1 MPMEILG
8 CINSVA
14 ETRLALRL
22 ASSVSVC
29 RPRVGSDKLAVF
41 EVVMLVVMQAHAT
54 EEQVRAVCQKI
65 ESLGYRAHPIPGAQ
79 RTAIGITGNRGEVE
93 AGTLEEMTG
102 VQEVIR
108 VSKPYKLVSRDVK
121 EENTLISFPGTNATF
136 GGPGL
141 AIIAGPC
148 AIESREQAFAVA
160 ERVSRAGAQFFRG
173 GAYKPRTSP
182 YSFQGL
188 GEEALRVMADIR
200 EKHGMKIVTEAID
213 NESLEL
219 VEEYADVIQIGA
231 RNMQNFSLLKRA
243 GRSKKPVMVKRGM
256 SATLEEFL
264 MAAEY
269 VMSEGN
275 YNVILCERGVRTFA
289 DHTRNTLDLSIVPAV
304 QRLSHLPIIVDPSHG
319 TGKRNKV
326 TPLSRAAVAVGA
338 DGLIVEVHHDPD
350 KALSDGIQSLYPEQ
364 FEELMAQVRQIA
376 PVVGRTVP
384 AIGTHAAVGKTIGVQ
399 AGVRPAAS

>member
-1 MPMEILG
+1 
-8 CINSVA
+8 
-14 ETRLALRL
+14 
-22 ASSVSVC
+22 
-29 RPRVGSDKLAVF
+29 
-41 EVVMLVVMQAHAT
+41 MLVVMQAHAT

-65 ESLGYRAHPIPGAQ
+65 EALGYRAHSIPGAQ

-93 AGTLEEMTG
+93 AGTLEEMPG

-121 EENTLISFPGTNATF
+121 EENTVISFSGTDATF

-141 AIIAGPC
+141 AIVAGPC
-148 AIESREQAFAVA
+148 AIESREQAFTVA
-160 ERVSRAGAQFFRG
+160 ERVSRAGAQFLRG

-188 GEEALRVMADIR
+188 EEEGLQIMAEVR
-200 EKHGMKIVTEAID
+200 EKFGMKIVTETID
-213 NESLEL
+213 KESLEL
-219 VEEYADVIQIGA
+219 VAQYADVIQIGA
-231 RNMQNFSLLKRA
+231 RNMQNFSLLKCA
-243 GRSKKPVMVKRGM
+243 GRARKPVLLKRGM

-289 DHTRNTLDLSIVPAV
+289 DHTRNTLDLSLIPAV
-304 QRLSHLPIIVDPSHG
+304 QRLSHLPILVDPSHG

-338 DGLIVEVHHDPD
+338 DGLMIEVHNNPD
-350 KALSDGIQSLYPEQ
+350 RALSDGIQSIYPGQ
-364 FEELMAQVRQIA
+364 FDE
-376 PVVGRTVP
+376 
-384 AIGTHAAVGKTIGVQ
+384 
-399 AGVRPAAS
+399 

>member
-1 MPMEILG
+1 
-8 CINSVA
+8 
-14 ETRLALRL
+14 
-22 ASSVSVC
+22 
-29 RPRVGSDKLAVF
+29 
-41 EVVMLVVMQAHAT
+41 MLVVMQAHAT
-54 EEQVRAVCQKI
+54 AEDVRRVCDKI
-65 ESLGYRAHPIPGAQ
+65 ESLGYRAHSMPGAE
-79 RTAIGITGNRGEVE
+79 RTAIGVTGNKGEIE
-93 AGTLEEMTG
+93 AGTLDEMSG

-108 VSKPYKLVSRDVK
+108 VTKPYKLVSRDMK
-121 EENTLISFPGTNATF
+121 EENTVVSFPGTDATF

-148 AIESREQAFAVA
+148 AIESREQAFAIA
-160 ERVSRAGAQFFRG
+160 ERVHRAGAQFFRG

-188 GEEALRVMADIR
+188 EEEALKIMAAVRD
-200 EKHGMKIVTEAID
+200 KFGMKIVTEAID

-219 VEEYADVIQIGA
+219 VAEYADVIQIGA

-243 GRSKKPVMVKRGM
+243 GRARKPVLLKRGM

-275 YNVILCERGVRTFA
+275 YQVILCERGVRTFA
-289 DHTRNTLDLSIVPAV
+289 DHTRNTLDLSLIPAV
-304 QRLSHLPIIVDPSHG
+304 QRLSHLPILVDPSHG

-338 DGLIVEVHHDPD
+338 DGLMVEVHHKPD
-350 KALSDGIQSLYPEQ
+350 EALSDGPQSLYPDQ
-364 FEELMAQVRQIA
+364 FDELMAQVRQIA
-376 PVVGRTVP
+376 PILRRTVP
-384 AIGTHAAVGKTIGVQ
+384 GIGEHVGV
-399 AGVRPAAS
+399 GVRAR

>member
-1 MPMEILG
+1 
-8 CINSVA
+8 
-14 ETRLALRL
+14 
-22 ASSVSVC
+22 
-29 RPRVGSDKLAVF
+29 
-41 EVVMLVVMQAHAT
+41 MLVVMKAHAT
-54 EEQVRAVCQKI
+54 EEEIRAACQKI
-65 ESLGYRAHPIPGAQ
+65 ETLGYRAHPIPGSI
-79 RTAIGITGNRGEVE
+79 RTAIGITGNKTEVE
-93 AGTLEEMTG
+93 PGTLEEMPG

-108 VSKPYKLVSRDVK
+108 VSKPYKLVSRDIK
-121 EENTLISFPGTNATF
+121 EENTVVRFPGTNATM
-136 GGPGL
+136 GGSGL
-141 AIIAGPC
+141 AILAGPC
-148 AIESREQAFAVA
+148 AIESREQAFAIA
-160 ERVSRAGAQFFRG
+160 ERVHRAGAQFFRG

-188 GEEALRVMADIR
+188 GEEGLQIMVEVRDR
-200 EKHGMKIVTEAID
+200 FGMKIVTEAID

-219 VEEYADVIQIGA
+219 VAEYADVIQIGA

-243 GRSKKPVMVKRGM
+243 GRCRKPVLVKRGM

-289 DHTRNTLDLSIVPAV
+289 DHTRNTLDLSVVPAV
-304 QRLSHLPIIVDPSHG
+304 QRLSHLPIVVDPSHG

-338 DGLIVEVHHDPD
+338 DGLIIEVHNNPD

-384 AIGTHAAVGKTIGVQ
+384 QSESRSVAVQ
-399 AGVRPAAS
+399 P

>member
-1 MPMEILG
+1 
-8 CINSVA
+8 
-14 ETRLALRL
+14 
-22 ASSVSVC
+22 
-29 RPRVGSDKLAVF
+29 
-41 EVVMLVVMQAHAT
+41 MLVVMQAHAT

-65 ESLGYRAHPIPGAQ
+65 ESLGYRAHSIPGAE
-79 RTAIGITGNRGEVE
+79 RTAIGITGTQGEVQ
-93 AGTLEEMTG
+93 AGTLEEMSG

-108 VSKPYKLVSRDVK
+108 VTKPYKLVSRDLK
-121 EENTLISFPGTNATF
+121 EENTIIRFPGTDATI

-148 AIESREQAFAVA
+148 AIESREQAFAIA
-160 ERVSRAGAQFFRG
+160 ERVQRAGAQFFRG

-188 GEEALRVMADIR
+188 GEEGLRIMAEVR
-200 EKHGMKIVTEAID
+200 EQFGMRIVTEAID

-231 RNMQNFSLLKRA
+231 RNMQNFSLLKHA
-243 GRSKKPVMVKRGM
+243 GKTRKPVLLKRGM

-289 DHTRNTLDLSIVPAV
+289 DHTRNTLDLSLIPAV

-338 DGLIVEVHHDPD
+338 DGLMVEVQNNPD
-350 KALSDGIQSLYPEQ
+350 KAMWDVPQSLFPDQ
-364 FEELMAQVRQIA
+364 FDELIKRVRQIA
-376 PVVGRTVP
+376 AVVGRTVP
-384 AIGTHAAVGKTIGVQ
+384 KIGVPEPV
-399 AGVRPAAS
+399 AT